1 MSTVVDDFVLYEFFV
16 VVLRSLNFKLDQ
28 KRFLLFTWMVR
39 LINFRSIDVLYKCAW
54 NVEMLDAR
62 VLVLF
67 TIQEKGFLQ
76 TSS

>member
-1 MSTVVDDFVLYEFFV
+1 MSTVGGDFVLYEFFV
-16 VVLRSLNFKLDQ
+16 VALRSLNLKLAK

-62 VLVLF
+62 VLDKF
-67 TIQEKGFLQ
+67 KKKKKSI
-76 TSS
+76 